1 MTYPVTD
8 VVLMVVMLLETPFRR
23 WHSDSKNDL
32 LKMGKPIPILSAL
45 APDKKLN
52 QPANL
57 NTIKSTI
64 SKYQI
69 PVVKK
74 NLDQD
79 IANVLNEIEDQ
90 SANLNSAKNSIPKYQ
105 IPVDITNLD
114 QDIANVPNEIQ
125 SQSILIDKS
134 VEYPSDPDLFRETIL
149 STPLIRALTEIVP
162 CQPGIDGKHFIFPKN
177 KNGQSFLLKWYDKI
191 TKSNFPCKRNW
202 LVYSPRSNKM
212 FCFPCF
218 LFRTISQHHYQW
230 SDPFK
235 GVSNFRKGHE
245 KIVKHEQSNE
255 HKIAEREYLILR
267 TRIKNDS
274 TVVHNIILA
283 RKKEKEHNRNVLK
296 RLIDLSL
303 FLAKNGLPF
312 RGHRENFSYKTPN
325 QGLFIELVKL
335 VSKYD
340 AVLAKHL
347 AESNKNETYLSHMI
361 QNDIIKSM
369 AHETVQLILN
379 EIKLAKYFTIIIDS
393 TIDINKN
400 DQFSLSLRFVDKEG
414 KIREH
419 FICFEELPGASASN
433 YFNILNK
440 CIEKYNLDFSMCRGQ
455 AYDRASTM
463 SGRFSGLQ
471 SKVKELNPLAMYIH
485 CCAHNFNLVLID
497 SIRSSVVAVSF
508 FGTLETLYTF
518 LTGSL
523 PRLHILK
530 EEQAKQV
537 EGVILTLK
545 KLSDTRWAS
554 HKRAVDS
561 VYNSLPTIVKTLKQI
576 SKGKISNTKS
586 KTVSEAQGL
595 LFHVMKL
602 KFSFMLVMWKNILG
616 KAYILSNYLQNTS
629 IDLTTAFN
637 MITACSENI
646 KSMRTT
652 EHFLEIQKNA
662 IVLCE
667 TFDGT
672 SKFDEQRNKNT
683 KQFFDEMG
691 VDDNL
696 NKSADLNFKIH
707 TYFVILDSFVNVLNH
722 RFEDFSNTVQQFE
735 CLDPKKYFFDKKISE
750 KSINQLIKLSDIYQI
765 DIDQDD
771 LILEYESFS
780 SVYYHLNKDC
790 EGISTNDVLKFMI
803 TNDMISS
810 YLNLSTLYKIFYT
823 LPVSSATAERSFSR
837 LKLIKT
843 FLRSTLTEEKLS
855 NLAILSIEKCT
866 AEKIDFDKVIETFAQ
881 MKKRRKLL

>member
-1 MTYPVTD
+1 
-8 VVLMVVMLLETPFRR
+8 
-23 WHSDSKNDL
+23 
-32 LKMGKPIPILSAL
+32 
-45 APDKKLN
+45 
-52 QPANL
+52 
-57 NTIKSTI
+57 
-64 SKYQI
+64 
-69 PVVKK
+69 
-74 NLDQD
+74 
-79 IANVLNEIEDQ
+79 
-90 SANLNSAKNSIPKYQ
+90 
-105 IPVDITNLD
+105 
-114 QDIANVPNEIQ
+114 
-125 SQSILIDKS
+125 
-134 VEYPSDPDLFRETIL
+134 
-149 STPLIRALTEIVP
+149 
-162 CQPGIDGKHFIFPKN
+162 
-177 KNGQSFLLKWYDKI
+177 
-191 TKSNFPCKRNW
+191 
-202 LVYSPRSNKM
+202 M

-230 SDPFK
+230 SDPSK
-235 GVSNFRKGHE
+235 GVSNFHKGHE

-283 RKKEKEHNRNVLK
+283 GKKEKEHNRNVLK

-455 AYDRASTM
+455 AYDGASTM

-471 SKVKELNPLAMYIH
+471 SKVKELNSLAMYIH
-485 CCAHNFNLVLID
+485 CCAHNLNLVLID

-561 VYNSLPTIVKTLKQI
+561 VYNSLPAIVKTLKQI

-667 TFDGT
+667 TFDGA
-672 SKFDEQRNKNT
+672 T
-683 KQFFDEMG
+683 K
-691 VDDNL
+691 
-696 NKSADLNFKIH
+696 
-707 TYFVILDSFVNVLNH
+707 
-722 RFEDFSNTVQQFE
+722 FEDFSNTVQQFE

-810 YLNLSTLYKIFYT
+810 YPNLSTLYKIFYT